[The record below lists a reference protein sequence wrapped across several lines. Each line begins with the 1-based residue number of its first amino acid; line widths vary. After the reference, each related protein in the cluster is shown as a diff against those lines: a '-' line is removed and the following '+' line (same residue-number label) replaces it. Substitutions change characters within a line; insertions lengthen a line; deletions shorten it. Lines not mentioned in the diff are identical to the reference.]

1 MGALRVLE
9 AIRILKM
16 EKTCKFYQASSSE
29 LYGLVKNTP
38 QNEDTQFYPR
48 SPYAVSKLFAYWIC
62 VNYREA
68 YDILHVME
76 FCLITNLQEEGNIV
90 SRKIS
95 RGLSRVMLG
104 LDDCLYLGNLD
115 AKETGVMQKIMLKCN
130 G

>member
-62 VNYREA
+62 VNYRE
-68 YDILHVME
+68 LMTSMHVME
-76 FCLITNLQEEGNIV
+76 FCLIMNL
-90 SRKIS
+90 
-95 RGLSRVMLG
+95 
-104 LDDCLYLGNLD
+104 
-115 AKETGVMQKIMLKCN
+115 
-130 G
+130 